1 MSDTSKIFLRNTQEE
16 ILEELKDYLPVP
28 EKIKT
33 VYDLVIWAVDYCAAN
48 TLMSVTIRSQIDF
61 ISLCFYNRADDSIT
75 ELHWNKILPG
85 ENKFRLALSW

>member
-28 EKIKT
+28 ERIVT
-33 VYDLVIWAVDYCAAN
+33 IYDLIAWAVDYCAAN
-48 TLMSVTIRSQIDF
+48 TLMSVTIRSQIIS
-61 ISLCFYNRADDSIT
+61 ISLRFYNHADDSII